1 MKVLDILLERLP
13 TKYVDLIINNLNDHT
28 VLNEEGTSITSE
40 LLVLFDWNES
50 IEGYEFWDQVMDY
63 LQGDAELPQLPIEI
77 KYRTSTVI
85 TMSDGLYV
93 MNAGDTG
100 LHIKYDILMHELK
113 NSTRK
118 VREQVLMWMN

>member
-1 MKVLDILLERLP
+1 MKVLDILLNNLP

-77 KYRTSTVI
+77 KYKTSTVI

-100 LHIKYDILMHELK
+100 LNIKYEILMHELK

-118 VREQVLMWMN
+118 AREQVLMWMN